1 MSQKFKNATC
11 NLKLDQI
18 NTFCTFPFLLKLFFV
33 SILVVQRYRDGL
45 LPCYALDK
53 KLDQPEMVEEIY
65 KQQNSP
71 KLANIFCSSPLTYWT
86 IS

>member
-1 MSQKFKNATC
+1 M
-11 NLKLDQI
+11 
-18 NTFCTFPFLLKLFFV
+18 FV
-33 SILVVQRYRDGL
+33 SILVVQHYRDRL

-65 KQQNSP
+65 KQQNSL
-71 KLANIFCSSPLTYWT
+71 KLANIFCSGLLTYCT